1 LDFGDLLLV
10 SFAISLDNLAATLAL
25 GSRTSSR
32 RRLPV
37 ALIFAF
43 WGGLFP
49 IVGILLGRT
58 LLGAVETYAT
68 LVGSAT
74 LVLLGAWIIVSALR
88 GGSGARRKKI
98 VGSFYALAM
107 LGMTLSLDN
116 LVVGVALGLH
126 GAAPLVIGIL
136 VASMVFLSSLTGL
149 IVGRKGFERWG
160 VPTEIAAG
168 LLLITIG
175 VALNFGWL

>member
-10 SFAISLDNLAATLAL
+10 SFAISLDNFAATLAL
-25 GSRTSSR
+25 GSRTSPA

-43 WGGLFP
+43 WGGLSP
-49 IVGILLGRT
+49 MLGIVLGRT

-68 LVGSAT
+68 LVGSVV
-74 LVLLGAWIIVSALR
+74 LVLLGVWTIVSALR
-88 GGSGARRKKI
+88 GGGGRRRKKI
-98 VGSFYALAM
+98 VQSISALAL

-126 GAAPLVIGIL
+126 GAAPLVIGAM
-136 VASMVFLSSLTGL
+136 VATMVFVSSFSGL
-149 IVGRKGFERWG
+149 LMGRTGFERWG
-160 VPTEIAAG
+160 VPTEIGAG
-168 LLLITIG
+168 LLLVGIG
-175 VALNFGWL
+175 VGLNFGWL